1 MYRVRAPPPGARYHL
16 SHRRTTSARF
26 IASRV
31 LRRLRACESSSTRF
45 SRKGAASATTP
56 TRRGLLSTSACSSP
70 KTRHVETG
78 RSDRPDFPAVEFEI
92 LAYDRMVF
100 PEAWVDWEF
109 RRGRALTNLR
119 AIGSFRT

>member
-1 MYRVRAPPPGARYHL
+1 MRGAAARSTLSPIASENHVGAFHSVARIATVTSVRIQFHKILSEGRSVRYDADPEGAVIHL
-16 SHRRTTSARF
+16 SVIVTEDEARR
-26 IASRV
+26 
-31 LRRLRACESSSTRF
+31 
-45 SRKGAASATTP
+45 K
-56 TRRGLLSTSACSSP
+56 
-70 KTRHVETG
+70 TG

-92 LAYDRMVF
+92 LVYDRMVF